1 MAQRGAERIGETAE
15 VIIEERLGDGLFE
28 GRAAHQAPEVDGT
41 TTVQTGADLTPG
53 QLVRASVVS
62 SDGVDLVAAAQ
73 AAPEAAPEAA
83 PAARSLAD
91 RR

>member
-15 VIIEERLGDGLFE
+15 VIIEERLGDDLFE

-41 TTVQTGADLTPG
+41 TTVQADADLAPG
-53 QLVRASVVS
+53 QLVRATVVS
-62 SDGVDLVAAAQ
+62 SDGVDLVATAQ
-73 AAPEAAPEAA
+73 AVPAAAPV
-83 PAARSLAD
+83 ARSLAD